1 MKKLLIDSIQVITD
15 VEFDKL
21 LVDFPTVTAMTE
33 LKLDDILKYEI
44 YWIQPQ
50 IGYGQAIE
58 PIGVKSYITVGDWLK
73 KMNRTFKTL
82 Q

>member
-1 MKKLLIDSIQVITD
+1 MKKSLIDSIQVITD

-21 LVDFPTVTAMTE
+21 LSDFPTVTQITE
-33 LKLDDILKYEI
+33 LKLDEVLKYEI
-44 YWIQPQ
+44 YWIQSQ
-50 IGYGQAIE
+50 IGYGQTIE

-73 KMNRTFKTL
+73 KMKRTFKIL